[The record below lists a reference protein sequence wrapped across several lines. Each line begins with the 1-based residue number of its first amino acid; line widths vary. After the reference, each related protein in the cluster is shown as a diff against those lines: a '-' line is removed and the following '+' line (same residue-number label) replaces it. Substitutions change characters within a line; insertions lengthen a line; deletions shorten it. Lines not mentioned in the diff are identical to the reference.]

1 MNTYINK
8 KERSQIKSDIILQ
21 GNKKKEPSK
30 PRIGI
35 KKEIKKIGAEM
46 SGIEN
51 RGKQK
56 RLTKLKINSLKIET
70 KLTNLRQTN
79 QRKKREGSKQEPS
92 QLILHRYK

>member
-51 RGKQK
+51 RGK
-56 RLTKLKINSLKIET
+56 
-70 KLTNLRQTN
+70 
-79 QRKKREGSKQEPS
+79 
-92 QLILHRYK
+92 